1 MIKRDTSLLHYTMK
15 RSIFT
20 ILVLLLILPS
30 CTQEKGN
37 IATWKK
43 EIIDTEQA
51 FAAMAKMDGVPKAFI
66 TFAADDAVL
75 LRNNVLIRGKE
86 AIKISYDKRFSSEN
100 TSLTWAP
107 DFVDV
112 SSSGDL
118 GYTYGKYVYTSTDSL
133 GNSTSSEGIFHT
145 VWKRQSDGTWKFV
158 WD

>member
-1 MIKRDTSLLHYTMK
+1 MK
-15 RSIFT
+15 RSLFT
-20 ILVLLLILPS
+20 ILGLILILSS
-30 CTQEKGN
+30 CSLEKKD
-37 IATWKK
+37 IEAWKK
-43 EIIDTEQA
+43 EIADTEQA
-51 FAAMAKMDGVPKAFI
+51 FATMAKKDGIPKAFI

-75 LRNNVLIRGKE
+75 LRNNELIKGKE
-86 AIKISYDKRFSSEN
+86 AIKVSYEIRFPSAN
-100 TSLTWAP
+100 ASLTWAP

-145 VWKRQSDGTWKFV
+145 VWKRQSDGAWKFV

>member
-1 MIKRDTSLLHYTMK
+1 MK
-15 RSIFT
+15 RSLFT
-20 ILVLLLILPS
+20 IVVLILILSS
-30 CTQEKGN
+30 CRLKKKTDIE
-37 IATWKK
+37 AWKK
-43 EIIDTEQA
+43 EIVDTEHA
-51 FAAMAKMDGVPKAFI
+51 FAAMAKRDGVPKAFI

-75 LRNNVLIRGKE
+75 LRNNKLIKGKE
-86 AIKISYDKRFSSEN
+86 AIKFSYETRFPSGN
-100 TSLTWAP
+100 ASLTWAP